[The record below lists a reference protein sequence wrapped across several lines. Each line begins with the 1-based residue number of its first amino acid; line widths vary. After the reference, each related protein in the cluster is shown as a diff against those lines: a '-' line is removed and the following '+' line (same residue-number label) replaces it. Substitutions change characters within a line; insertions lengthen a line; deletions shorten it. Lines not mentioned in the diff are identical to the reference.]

1 MLFCYHL
8 IHVGLLQTKLQ
19 WMRFLYDFEV
29 SWSIGFVF
37 DPPLQVVMLGGFERY
52 THILDYD
59 IIPSRSSWCKVAP
72 FILVMHTLTLLYST
86 LLYSIHTTFAH
97 PLKVCQKDKPPRTYY
112 YDYCYDERSAKERRV
127 FCVRGKRRG
136 VGWAPLVVPLF
147 SRLLYVNRG
156 CRSDAISGYNGS
168 LSSLSLVL
176 PSFNREEC

>member
-86 LLYSIHTTFAH
+86 LLYPHDF
-97 PLKVCQKDKPPRTYY
+97 RTPTKSLPKRQASSYLLLWLLLRRKKRKGEA
-112 YDYCYDERSAKERRV
+112 CLLCEGKEK
-127 FCVRGKRRG
+127 GGG
-136 VGWAPLVVPLF
+136 VGPVGGAPF
-147 SRLLYVNRG
+147 
-156 CRSDAISGYNGS
+156 
-168 LSSLSLVL
+168 
-176 PSFNREEC
+176 